1 MNELSKNPKTFKLIT
16 TLLLPV
22 DFTMANYIIVTGG
35 VVSGLGKG
43 ITTASL
49 GKILQLHG
57 YNVTAM
63 KIDPYINCD
72 AGTLRPTE
80 HGEVWVT
87 EDGGE
92 IDQDLG
98 HYERFFDINIPKHHN
113 ITSGQVF
120 GAVIDKERKGK
131 YLGKT
136 VQPIPHVTD
145 EIKQRIR
152 RPAKEGKFD
161 FILVEIGGT
170 VGDYENVL
178 FLEAVRQ
185 MKLEGDKVLFVHVTY
200 VPVLDALGEAKT
212 KPTQHSVKLLRE
224 IGIQPDFIVARAD
237 NPLDDVRR
245 KKIALFCNIHE
256 EDVIS
261 DSNIDHVYAVPL
273 LFEEQSLCK
282 KILRKLRLRKDA
294 EDLKPW
300 QTFIQ
305 NVRNLEKTITI
316 GIVGKYFD
324 IGTSQLSDS
333 YISVIEAVK
342 HAAWANNVKPE
353 IYWIDSKEFEQKP
366 ENLSSLKQVD
376 GIIVPGGFGLSGIQ
390 GKIDTITYS
399 REHDIP
405 YLGLCLGMQLAVV
418 EYAQNVC
425 GLEGAHSKE
434 VIKNTK
440 YPVIDFIPEQVNIL
454 RESRYGATMRLG
466 SYPAIIKEGT
476 KVHSLYKKTKVEER
490 HRHRYEVNPDFVK
503 PLEEG
508 GFIFSGRSPDGVLME
523 FLELPNHPFFVATQA
538 HPEFKSRPL
547 KPAPLFDG
555 FIKAAIKKKRKNTD
569 KTIQQIA

>member
-1 MNELSKNPKTFKLIT
+1 
-16 TLLLPV
+16 
-22 DFTMANYIIVTGG
+22 MANYIIVTGG

-43 ITTASL
+43 ITTASV
-49 GKILQLHG
+49 GKILQMHG

-98 HYERFFDINIPKHHN
+98 HYERFLDINIPKYHN
-113 ITSGQVF
+113 ITTGQVY

-136 VQPIPHVTD
+136 VQPIPHVTN
-145 EIKQRIR
+145 EIKKRIR
-152 RPAKEGKFD
+152 LPAKDKNYD

-178 FLEAVRQ
+178 FLEATRQ
-185 MKLEGDKVLFVHVTY
+185 MKLEGDKVLFIHVTY

-237 NPLDDVRR
+237 DPLDNVR
-245 KKIALFCNIHE
+245 KEKIALFCNVGK

-273 LFEEQSLCK
+273 LFEEQQLCK
-282 KILRKLRLRKDA
+282 KILRKMRLRKDV
-294 EDLKPW
+294 EDVKPW
-300 QTFIQ
+300 KEFITKI
-305 NVRNLEKTITI
+305 RNLEESVTI

-342 HAAWANNVKPE
+342 HASWKNNLIPK
-353 IYWIDSKEFEQKP
+353 IQWIDSKEFEEDPQK
-366 ENLSSLKQVD
+366 LSSLDRVD
-376 GIIVPGGFGLSGIQ
+376 GVIVPGGFGLSGIQ
-390 GKIDTITYS
+390 GKIDTISYT
-399 REHDIP
+399 REQNIP

-425 GLEGAHSKE
+425 RLTGAHSKE
-434 VIKNTK
+434 VIKDTK

-454 RESRYGATMRLG
+454 QESRYGATMRLG
-466 SYPAIIKEGT
+466 SYPAILKEGT
-476 KVHSLYKKTKVEER
+476 RVHELYGKDKVEER

-503 PLEEG
+503 TLEEG
-508 GFIFSGRSPDGVLME
+508 GLVFSGHSPDGVLME
-523 FLELPNHPFFVATQA
+523 FLELSNHPFFIATQA
-538 HPEFKSRPL
+538 HPEFKSRPI

-555 FIKAAIKKKRKNTD
+555 FIKAAIKKKRSNPNKSLE
-569 KTIQQIA
+569 QLA

>member
-1 MNELSKNPKTFKLIT
+1 M
-16 TLLLPV
+16 V
-22 DFTMANYIIVTGG
+22 NYIIITGG
-35 VVSGLGKG
+35 VISGLGKG
-43 ITTASL
+43 ITTASI

-57 YNVTAM
+57 YKVTAM
-63 KIDPYINCD
+63 KIDPYMNCD

-98 HYERFFDINIPKHHN
+98 HYERFLDINIPKYHN
-113 ITSGQVF
+113 ITTGQVY
-120 GAVIDKERKGK
+120 GKVIEKERKGK

-145 EIKQRIR
+145 EIKNRIR
-152 RPAKEGKFD
+152 RPSSENSWD
-161 FILVEIGGT
+161 FVMVEIGGT

-185 MKLEGDKVLFVHVTY
+185 MKLEGDRVLYLHVTY
-200 VPVLDALGEAKT
+200 VPVLDTLGEAKT

-224 IGIQPDFIVARAD
+224 IGIQPDFIITRSEE
-237 NPLDDVRR
+237 PLDNVRR
-245 KKIALFCNIHE
+245 EKIAMFCNVHE

-261 DSNIDHVYAVPL
+261 DSNIDNVYAVTL
-273 LFEEQSLCK
+273 LFENQDLCAKILKKLNIRKSHNGLENWEKFIK
-282 KILRKLRLRKDA
+282 KIRT
-294 EDLKPW
+294 LKNP
-300 QTFIQ
+300 
-305 NVRNLEKTITI
+305 VKI

-342 HAAWANNVKPE
+342 HASWNNNLKPD
-353 IYWIDSKEFEQKP
+353 IRWIDSKIFEKNP
-366 ENLSSLKQVD
+366 KKLSALDKLD

-390 GKIDTITYS
+390 GKIDTIRYC
-399 REHDIP
+399 REHGIP

-425 GLEGAHSKE
+425 CIEKSHSRE
-434 VIKNTK
+434 VDKKIPH
-440 YPVIDFIPEQVNIL
+440 PVIDFIPDQVKIVQ
-454 RESRYGATMRLG
+454 ESRYGATMRLG
-466 SYPAIIKEGT
+466 AYPAILKKGSIVHKLYNEN
-476 KVHSLYKKTKVEER
+476 KVYER
-490 HRHRYEVNPDFVK
+490 HRHRYEVNPEYVEK
-503 PLEEG
+503 LEKSG
-508 GFIFSGRSPDGVLME
+508 LIFSGRSPDGILME
-523 FLELPNHPFFVATQA
+523 FMELPNHPYFVGTQA

-555 FIKAAIKKKRKNTD
+555 LIKAAKKKKR
-569 KTIQQIA
+569 